1 MRFTSHQPGGFTMP
15 TDTFEVFIPI
25 VFFISAAAV
34 LIMHLAVRHRERL
47 TMIEKGMSSEDIKA
61 LFTRGQ
67 FRFNPLTTLKWGIL
81 AVFVGMATMI
91 GNYIDQVY
99 DVRDGVIIGLV
110 ILSAGIGLVLFYAI
124 ASKKQV

>member
-1 MRFTSHQPGGFTMP
+1 MGN
-15 TDTFEVFIPI
+15 DLNEVMIPI
-25 VFFISAAAV
+25 VLFISAAAV
-34 LIMHLAVRHRERL
+34 LIMHITSRHRERL
-47 TMIEKGMSSEDIKA
+47 TMIEKGISSEDIKA
-61 LFTRGQ
+61 MFARGQ